1 MKTLSFV
8 LFFVVMS
15 AWAFVLG
22 YSHGHDD
29 GFIEGNNSALTHV
42 EMECVK

>member
-8 LFFVVMS
+8 LFFVFTSVL
-15 AWAFVLG
+15 AFTLG

-29 GFIEGNNSALTHV
+29 GFIEGNNSAMTHV